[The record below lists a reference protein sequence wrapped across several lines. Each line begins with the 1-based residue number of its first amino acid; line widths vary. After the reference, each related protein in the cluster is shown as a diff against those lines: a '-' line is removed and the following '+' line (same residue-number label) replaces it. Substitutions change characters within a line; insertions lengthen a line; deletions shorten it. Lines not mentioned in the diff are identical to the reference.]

1 MTHGQHSKLAHRY
14 EILSFSS
21 HDHLPASNT
30 SLTPCWE
37 QLMILMCFFV
47 LFCFFFTQVHGSYA
61 REISNLIRGVQ
72 ECHTNLMTF

>member
-21 HDHLPASNT
+21 HDHLPTSNT

-37 QLMILMCFFV
+37 QLMILTWFLHRCMV
-47 LFCFFFTQVHGSYA
+47 PMPEKLAILYVVSRNVIQ
-61 REISNLIRGVQ
+61 IS
-72 ECHTNLMTF
+72 